1 MPHRLRGLVAER
13 AGYRCEY
20 CLAPEA
26 LSNSAFDVE
35 HIVPRFHGGADDETN
50 LALACRACNG
60 SKRTATAAPDPLT
73 GMVVRLFNPRI
84 DRWGDHFTVE
94 LDSGEIA
101 GRTDVGR
108 STVARLRMNG
118 PRERRARRIW
128 IYLFEFP
135 AGPPTLDPDASE

>member
-20 CLAPEA
+20 CLAPER
-26 LSNSAFDVE
+26 LSNSLFEVE
-35 HIVPRFHGGADDETN
+35 HIVPRYLSGADDKTN

-60 SKRTATAAPDPLT
+60 SKLTAIAATDPRT
-73 GMVVRLFNPRI
+73 GIVVRLFNPRT

-94 LDSGEIA
+94 ADSGEIT

-108 STVARLRMNG
+108 ATVARLRMNDTHQ
-118 PRERRARRIW
+118 RRARRIW

-135 AGPPTLDPDASE
+135 ANPPSLGC